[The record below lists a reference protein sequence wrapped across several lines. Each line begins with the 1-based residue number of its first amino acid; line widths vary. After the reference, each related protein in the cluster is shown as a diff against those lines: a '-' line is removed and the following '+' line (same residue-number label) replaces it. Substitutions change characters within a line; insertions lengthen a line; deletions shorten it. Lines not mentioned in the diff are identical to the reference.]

1 MCATRPTSPPPVASE
16 WTVSAPS
23 EAPCWIFASTA
34 SPRAKK
40 KVDARKGSTSES
52 MSSHTPSLSTGGTV
66 EASSPEDS
74 RSSTSREA
82 RCCSEVLAQT
92 PRPLSSATRIND
104 AFTSSIVE
112 AGAITCMQTRGVRS
126 RRPLTVATR
135 SRRRQWP
142 AMASFQRWST
152 SRGPARDRHSTRGG
166 ARKISRNFAHTANYR
181 LALPQ
186 PLALS
191 RCSISFRANRR
202 QAAERANL

>member
-92 PRPLSSATRIND
+92 PRPLSSATRIS
-104 AFTSSIVE
+104 TTLS
-112 AGAITCMQTRGVRS
+112 RLRLS
-126 RRPLTVATR
+126 RRAQSLACRLGAYEVAGR
-135 SRRRQWP
+135 SQWLPEAEEGNGLPWRAFNGGRRRGDRRGTGT
-142 AMASFQRWST
+142 AREAELAKFRET
-152 SRGPARDRHSTRGG
+152 SR
-166 ARKISRNFAHTANYR
+166 TANYR
-181 LALPQ
+181 
-186 PLALS
+186 
-191 RCSISFRANRR
+191 
-202 QAAERANL
+202 